1 MKTLLTIAIGVM
13 INFTTY
19 AQPMEKDFW
28 LWAQRDTIR
37 TPHIQKPY
45 ELVIVP
51 RPQSIRMK
59 GNKVIVVYN
68 KREWIGA
75 QRLNRMRAKGMM
87 RRVPGHRYPN
97 KK

>member
-28 LWAQRDTIR
+28 LWAQRDT
-37 TPHIQKPY
+37 PHIQKPY
-45 ELVIVP
+45 ELVITP
-51 RPQSIRMK
+51 RPQSIRMR

>member
-1 MKTLLTIAIGVM
+1 MKTLLTIATILT

-28 LWAQRDTIR
+28 LWAQPD
-37 TPHIQKPY
+37 TPHIPKPY

-51 RPQSIRMK
+51 RPQSIRMR

-75 QRLNRMRAKGMM
+75 QRVNRMRAKGMM